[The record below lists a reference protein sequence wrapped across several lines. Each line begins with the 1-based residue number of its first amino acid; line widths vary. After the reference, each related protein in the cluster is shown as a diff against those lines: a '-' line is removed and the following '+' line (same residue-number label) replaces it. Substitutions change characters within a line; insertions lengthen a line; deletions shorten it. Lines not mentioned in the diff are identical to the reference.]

1 MGAHNEVDPIVASS
15 FGRVR
20 GVIMSFIVVKLNNVK
35 QHEHKHCK
43 YCHGTCTFSS
53 LLLALPSV
61 VFLVVMFHMIF

>member
-1 MGAHNEVDPIVASS
+1 VGGHNEVEPIVASS
-15 FGRVR
+15 FGRIV
-20 GVIMSFIVVKLNNVK
+20 GVIMSFIVVELNYVK
-35 QHEHKHCK
+35 QQEHKHCK